1 MLFIYGALPVGG
13 IETFFM
19 RMAKERHRLGLHTTI
34 LLLSLPHES
43 NPELLNEMKKYANV
57 LFPDDIFLN
66 LGKFTRR
73 LPLLVPVKKRAL
85 ERILENV
92 DQIHASD
99 GMHALVG
106 YRLSNMLNKNII
118 VTVGFLSLHKVF
130 VGRVMVLLGMKKLI
144 ANLYLIFYPEKS
156 LLFFSEG
163 NRQLYIKHKRK
174 KLTDANTFRLG
185 VIDKKDIKVSGE
197 VNLPIKI
204 VAIGRL
210 VDFKTYNFYMIKVL
224 KNLKT
229 KGFNVQFDIYGDGPL
244 KAQIADEINKAGLSE
259 SIHLKGTLDYLK
271 FDETVSNYNLFIG
284 SGTAIIQAAALGL
297 PSIVGV
303 ENVIEAETYGYFSDV
318 NQYEYNLKGLDLEM
332 ISVETIIEDYINMNT
347 QQRKAL
353 ISSHLE
359 CIDSF
364 TNESC
369 QKSMDELKYITMP
382 AKKLKYNRWIYEF
395 SRILDRVSMRFNKR
409 HPKLT
414 QFEDFKPN

>member
-19 RMAKERHRLGLHTTI
+19 RMAKERHRLGLHTSI

-118 VTVGFLSLHKVF
+118 VTVGFYHYIKFLWGGDNVAWHEKVNRKF
-130 VGRVMVLLGMKKLI
+130 
-144 ANLYLIFYPEKS
+144 IFDFLPEKS

-163 NRQLYIKHKRK
+163 NRRLYIKHKRK

-197 VNLPIKI
+197 VKLPIKI

-347 QQRKAL
+347 QQRKTL

-409 HPKLT
+409 HPYLT
-414 QFEDFKPN
+414 RFEDFEKN

>member
-19 RMAKERHRLGLHTTI
+19 RMAKERHRLGLHTSI

-43 NPELLNEMKKYANV
+43 DPELLNEMKKYANV

-66 LGKFTRR
+66 FGKFTRR

-85 ERILENV
+85 ERALKSV

-99 GMHALVG
+99 GMHALLG
-106 YRLSNMLNKNII
+106 YRLSNMLNKNITI
-118 VTVGFLSLHKVF
+118 TVGFYHYIKFLWGGDNVAWHEKVNRRF
-130 VGRVMVLLGMKKLI
+130 
-144 ANLYLIFYPEKS
+144 IFDFLPEES

-185 VIDKKDIKVSGE
+185 VIDKKNIKVSGE
-197 VNLPIKI
+197 INLPIKI

-244 KAQIADEINKAGLSE
+244 KAQIADEINKAGLSD

-332 ISVETIIEDYINMNT
+332 ISVEAIIEDYINMNT
-347 QQRKAL
+347 QQRKTL
-353 ISSHLE
+353 ISSHLK

-369 QKSMDELKYITMP
+369 QKSMDELKYIAMP

-409 HPKLT
+409 HPYLT
-414 QFEDFKPN
+414 RFEDF

>member
-19 RMAKERHRLGLHTTI
+19 RMAKERHRLGLHTSI

-106 YRLSNMLNKNII
+106 YRLSNILNKNIV
-118 VTVGFLSLHKVF
+118 VTVGFYHYIKFLWGGDNVAWHEKVNRKF
-130 VGRVMVLLGMKKLI
+130 
-144 ANLYLIFYPEKS
+144 IFDFLPEKS

-163 NRQLYIKHKRK
+163 NRRLYIKHKRK

-197 VNLPIKI
+197 VKLPIKI

-347 QQRKAL
+347 QQRKTL

-409 HPKLT
+409 HPYLT
-414 QFEDFKPN
+414 RFEDFEKN

>member
-19 RMAKERHRLGLHTTI
+19 RMAKERHRLGLHTSI
-34 LLLSLPHES
+34 LLLSLPYES
-43 NPELLNEMKKYANV
+43 DPELLNEMKKYANV

-66 LGKFTRR
+66 FGKFTRR

-85 ERILENV
+85 ERALKSV

-99 GMHALVG
+99 GMHALLG
-106 YRLSNMLNKNII
+106 YRLSNMLNKNITI
-118 VTVGFLSLHKVF
+118 TVGFYHYIKFLWGGDNVAWHEKVNRRF
-130 VGRVMVLLGMKKLI
+130 
-144 ANLYLIFYPEKS
+144 IFDFLPEES

-185 VIDKKDIKVSGE
+185 VIDKKNIKVSGE

-244 KAQIADEINKAGLSE
+244 KAQIADEINKAGLSD

-332 ISVETIIEDYINMNT
+332 ISVEAIIEDYINMNT
-347 QQRKAL
+347 QQRKTL
-353 ISSHLE
+353 ISSHLK

-369 QKSMDELKYITMP
+369 QKSMDELKYIAMP
-382 AKKLKYNRWIYEF
+382 AKKLKYNRWLYEF

>member
-19 RMAKERHRLGLHTTI
+19 RMAKERHRLGLHTSI
-34 LLLSLPHES
+34 LLLSLPYES
-43 NPELLNEMKKYANV
+43 DPELLNEMKKYANV

-66 LGKFTRR
+66 FGKFTRR

-85 ERILENV
+85 ERALRSV

-99 GMHALVG
+99 GMHALLG
-106 YRLSNMLNKNII
+106 YRLSNMLNKNITI
-118 VTVGFLSLHKVF
+118 TVGFYHYIKFLWGGDNVAWHEKVNRRF
-130 VGRVMVLLGMKKLI
+130 
-144 ANLYLIFYPEKS
+144 IFDFLPEES
-156 LLFFSEG
+156 LLLFSEG

-185 VIDKKDIKVSGE
+185 VIDKKNIKVSGE

-244 KAQIADEINKAGLSE
+244 KAQIADEINKAGLSD

-332 ISVETIIEDYINMNT
+332 ISVEAIIEDYINMNT
-347 QQRKAL
+347 QQRKTL
-353 ISSHLE
+353 ISSHLK

-369 QKSMDELKYITMP
+369 QKSMDELKYIAMP
-382 AKKLKYNRWIYEF
+382 AKKLKYNRWLYEF

>member
-19 RMAKERHRLGLHTTI
+19 RMAKERHRLGLHTSI

-43 NPELLNEMKKYANV
+43 DPELLNEMKKYANV

-66 LGKFTRR
+66 FGKFTRR

-85 ERILENV
+85 ERALKSV

-99 GMHALVG
+99 GMHALLG
-106 YRLSNMLNKNII
+106 YRLSNMLNKNITI
-118 VTVGFLSLHKVF
+118 TVGFYHYIKFLWGGDNVAWHEKVNRRF
-130 VGRVMVLLGMKKLI
+130 
-144 ANLYLIFYPEKS
+144 IFDFLPEES
-156 LLFFSEG
+156 LLLFSEG

-174 KLTDANTFRLG
+174 KLTYANTFRLG
-185 VIDKKDIKVSGE
+185 VIDKKNIKVSGE

-244 KAQIADEINKAGLSE
+244 KAQMADEINKAGLSD

-332 ISVETIIEDYINMNT
+332 ISVEAIIEDYINMNT
-347 QQRKAL
+347 QQRKTL
-353 ISSHLE
+353 ISSHLK

-369 QKSMDELKYITMP
+369 QKSMDELKYIAMP
-382 AKKLKYNRWIYEF
+382 AKKLKYNRWLYEF

>member
-1 MLFIYGALPVGG
+1 MLFIYGALPVCG

-19 RMAKERHRLGLHTTI
+19 RMAKERHRLGLHTSI

-43 NPELLNEMKKYANV
+43 DPELLNEMKKYANV

-66 LGKFTRR
+66 FGKFTRR

-85 ERILENV
+85 ERALKSV

-99 GMHALVG
+99 GMHALLG
-106 YRLSNMLNKNII
+106 YRLSNMLNKNITI
-118 VTVGFLSLHKVF
+118 TVGFYHYIKFLWGGDNVAWHEKVNRRF
-130 VGRVMVLLGMKKLI
+130 
-144 ANLYLIFYPEKS
+144 IFDFLPEES
-156 LLFFSEG
+156 LLLFSEG

-174 KLTDANTFRLG
+174 KLTYANTFRLG
-185 VIDKKDIKVSGE
+185 VIYKKNIKVSGE

-244 KAQIADEINKAGLSE
+244 KAQMADEINKAGLSD

-332 ISVETIIEDYINMNT
+332 ISVEAIIEDYINMNT
-347 QQRKAL
+347 QQRKTL

-369 QKSMDELKYITMP
+369 QKSMDELKYIAMP

-409 HPKLT
+409 HPYLT
-414 QFEDFKPN
+414 RFEDF

>member
-19 RMAKERHRLGLHTTI
+19 RMAKERHRLGLHTSI

-106 YRLSNMLNKNII
+106 YRLSNILNKNIV
-118 VTVGFLSLHKVF
+118 VTVGFYHYIKFLWGGDNVAWHEKVNRKF
-130 VGRVMVLLGMKKLI
+130 
-144 ANLYLIFYPEKS
+144 IFDFLPEKS

-163 NRQLYIKHKRK
+163 NRRLYIKHKRK

-197 VNLPIKI
+197 VKLPIKI

-347 QQRKAL
+347 QQRKTL

-382 AKKLKYNRWIYEF
+382 AKELKYNRWIYEF

>member
-19 RMAKERHRLGLHTTI
+19 RMAKERHRLGLHTSI

-43 NPELLNEMKKYANV
+43 DPELLNEMKKYANV

-66 LGKFTRR
+66 FGKFTRR
-73 LPLLVPVKKRAL
+73 LPLLVPIKKRAL
-85 ERILENV
+85 ERALKSV

-99 GMHALVG
+99 GMHALLG
-106 YRLSNMLNKNII
+106 YRLSNMLNKNITI
-118 VTVGFLSLHKVF
+118 TVGFYHYIKFLWGGDNVAWHEKVNRRF
-130 VGRVMVLLGMKKLI
+130 
-144 ANLYLIFYPEKS
+144 IFDFLPEES
-156 LLFFSEG
+156 LLLFSEG
-163 NRQLYIKHKRK
+163 NRQLYIKYKRK

-185 VIDKKDIKVSGE
+185 VIDKKNIKVSGE
-197 VNLPIKI
+197 INLPIKI

-244 KAQIADEINKAGLSE
+244 KAQMADEINKAGLSD

-332 ISVETIIEDYINMNT
+332 ISVEAIIEDYINMNT
-347 QQRKAL
+347 QQRKTL

-369 QKSMDELKYITMP
+369 QKSMDELKYIAMP

-409 HPKLT
+409 HPYLT
-414 QFEDFKPN
+414 RFEDF

>member
-118 VTVGFLSLHKVF
+118 VTVGFYHYIKFLWGGDDVAWHEKVNRKF
-130 VGRVMVLLGMKKLI
+130 
-144 ANLYLIFYPEKS
+144 IFDFLPEKS

-347 QQRKAL
+347 QQRKTL

-409 HPKLT
+409 HPYLT
-414 QFEDFKPN
+414 RFEGFEKN

>member
-19 RMAKERHRLGLHTTI
+19 RMAKERHRLGLHTSI
-34 LLLSLPHES
+34 LLLSLPYES
-43 NPELLNEMKKYANV
+43 DPELLNEMKKYANV

-66 LGKFTRR
+66 FGKFTRR

-85 ERILENV
+85 ERALKSV

-99 GMHALVG
+99 GMHALLG
-106 YRLSNMLNKNII
+106 YRLSNMLNKNITI
-118 VTVGFLSLHKVF
+118 TVGFYHYIKFLWGGDNVAWHEKVNRRF
-130 VGRVMVLLGMKKLI
+130 
-144 ANLYLIFYPEKS
+144 IFDFLPEES

-185 VIDKKDIKVSGE
+185 VIDKKNIKASGE

-244 KAQIADEINKAGLSE
+244 KAQIADEINKAGLSD

-332 ISVETIIEDYINMNT
+332 ISVEAIIEDYINMNT
-347 QQRKAL
+347 QQRKTL
-353 ISSHLE
+353 ISSHLK

-369 QKSMDELKYITMP
+369 QKSMDELKYIAMP
-382 AKKLKYNRWIYEF
+382 AKKLKYNRWLYEF

-409 HPKLT
+409 HPYLT
-414 QFEDFKPN
+414 RFEDF

>member
-118 VTVGFLSLHKVF
+118 VTVGFYHYIKFLWGGDDVAWHEKVNRKF
-130 VGRVMVLLGMKKLI
+130 
-144 ANLYLIFYPEKS
+144 IFDFLPEKS

-303 ENVIEAETYGYFSDV
+303 ENVIEAETYGFFSDV

-409 HPKLT
+409 HPYLT
-414 QFEDFKPN
+414 RFEGFEKN

>member
-19 RMAKERHRLGLHTTI
+19 RMAKERHRLGLHTSI

-43 NPELLNEMKKYANV
+43 DPELLNEMKKYANV

-66 LGKFTRR
+66 FGKFTRR

-85 ERILENV
+85 ERALKSV

-99 GMHALVG
+99 GMHALLG
-106 YRLSNMLNKNII
+106 YRLSNMLNKNITI
-118 VTVGFLSLHKVF
+118 TVGFYHYIKFLWGGDNVAWHEKVNRRF
-130 VGRVMVLLGMKKLI
+130 
-144 ANLYLIFYPEKS
+144 IFDFLPEES
-156 LLFFSEG
+156 LLLFSEG

-174 KLTDANTFRLG
+174 KLTYANTFRLG
-185 VIDKKDIKVSGE
+185 VIDKKNIKVSGE

-244 KAQIADEINKAGLSE
+244 KAQIADEINKAGLSD

-332 ISVETIIEDYINMNT
+332 ISVEAIIEDYINMNT
-347 QQRKAL
+347 QQRKTL
-353 ISSHLE
+353 ISSHLK

-369 QKSMDELKYITMP
+369 QKSMDELKYIAMP

>member
-118 VTVGFLSLHKVF
+118 VTVGFYHYIKFLWGGDNVAWHEKVNRKF
-130 VGRVMVLLGMKKLI
+130 
-144 ANLYLIFYPEKS
+144 IFDFLPEKS

-347 QQRKAL
+347 QQRKTL

>member
-118 VTVGFLSLHKVF
+118 VTVGFYHYIKFLWGGDDVAWHEKVNRKF
-130 VGRVMVLLGMKKLI
+130 
-144 ANLYLIFYPEKS
+144 IFDFLPEKS

-409 HPKLT
+409 HPYLT
-414 QFEDFKPN
+414 RFEGFEKN

>member
-118 VTVGFLSLHKVF
+118 VTVGFYHYIKFLWGGDNVAWHEKVNRKF
-130 VGRVMVLLGMKKLI
+130 
-144 ANLYLIFYPEKS
+144 IFDFLPEKS

-224 KNLKT
+224 KNLKA

-347 QQRKAL
+347 QQRKTL

>member
-19 RMAKERHRLGLHTTI
+19 RMAKERHRLGLHTSI
-34 LLLSLPHES
+34 LLLSLPYES
-43 NPELLNEMKKYANV
+43 DPELLNEMKKYANV

-66 LGKFTRR
+66 FGKFTRR

-85 ERILENV
+85 ERALKSV

-99 GMHALVG
+99 GMHALLG
-106 YRLSNMLNKNII
+106 YRLSNMLNKNITI
-118 VTVGFLSLHKVF
+118 TVGFYHYIKFLWGGDNVAWHEKVNRRF
-130 VGRVMVLLGMKKLI
+130 
-144 ANLYLIFYPEKS
+144 IFDFLPEES
-156 LLFFSEG
+156 LLLFSEG

-185 VIDKKDIKVSGE
+185 VIDKKNIKASGE

-244 KAQIADEINKAGLSE
+244 KAQIADEINKAGLSD

-332 ISVETIIEDYINMNT
+332 ISVEAIIEDYINMNT
-347 QQRKAL
+347 QQRKTL
-353 ISSHLE
+353 ISSHLK

-369 QKSMDELKYITMP
+369 QKSMDELKYIAMP
-382 AKKLKYNRWIYEF
+382 AKKLKYNRWLYEF

-409 HPKLT
+409 HPYLT
-414 QFEDFKPN
+414 RFEDF

>member
-118 VTVGFLSLHKVF
+118 VTVGFYHYIKFLWGGDNVAWHEKVNRKF
-130 VGRVMVLLGMKKLI
+130 
-144 ANLYLIFYPEKS
+144 IFDFLPEKS

-303 ENVIEAETYGYFSDV
+303 ENVIEAETYGYFSNV

>member
-19 RMAKERHRLGLHTTI
+19 RMAKERHRLGLHTSI

-43 NPELLNEMKKYANV
+43 DPELLNEMKKYANV

-66 LGKFTRR
+66 FGKFTRR

-85 ERILENV
+85 ERALKSV

-99 GMHALVG
+99 GMHALLG
-106 YRLSNMLNKNII
+106 YRLSNMLNKNITI
-118 VTVGFLSLHKVF
+118 TVGFYHYIKFLWGGDNVAWHEKVNRRF
-130 VGRVMVLLGMKKLI
+130 
-144 ANLYLIFYPEKS
+144 IFDFLPEES
-156 LLFFSEG
+156 LLLFSEG

-174 KLTDANTFRLG
+174 KLTYANTFRLG
-185 VIDKKDIKVSGE
+185 VIDKKNIKVSGE

-244 KAQIADEINKAGLSE
+244 KAQIADEINKAGLSD

-332 ISVETIIEDYINMNT
+332 ISVEAIIEDYINMNT
-347 QQRKAL
+347 QQRKTL
-353 ISSHLE
+353 ISSHLK

-369 QKSMDELKYITMP
+369 QKSMDELKYIAMP
-382 AKKLKYNRWIYEF
+382 AKKLKYNRWLYEF

>member
-19 RMAKERHRLGLHTTI
+19 RMAKERHRLGLHTSI

-43 NPELLNEMKKYANV
+43 NPELLDEMKKYANV

-106 YRLSNMLNKNII
+106 YRLSNMLNKNITI
-118 VTVGFLSLHKVF
+118 SVGFYHYIKFLWGGDNVAWHEKINRKF
-130 VGRVMVLLGMKKLI
+130 
-144 ANLYLIFYPEKS
+144 IFDFLPEKA

-332 ISVETIIEDYINMNT
+332 ISVETIIEDYINMNI
-347 QQRKAL
+347 QQRKTL

-382 AKKLKYNRWIYEF
+382 AKKFKYNRWIYEF
-395 SRILDRVSMRFNKR
+395 SRLLDRVSMRFNKR
-409 HPKLT
+409 HPYLT
-414 QFEDFKPN
+414 RFEGFEKN

>member
-19 RMAKERHRLGLHTTI
+19 RMAKERHRLGLHTSI

-43 NPELLNEMKKYANV
+43 NSELLNEMKKYANV
-57 LFPDDIFLN
+57 LFPNDIFLN

-106 YRLSNMLNKNII
+106 YRLSNILNKNIV
-118 VTVGFLSLHKVF
+118 VTVGFYHYIKFLWGGDNVAWHEKVNRKF
-130 VGRVMVLLGMKKLI
+130 
-144 ANLYLIFYPEKS
+144 IFDFLPEKS

-163 NRQLYIKHKRK
+163 NRQLYVKHKRK

-197 VNLPIKI
+197 VKLPIKI
-204 VAIGRL
+204 LAIGRL

-409 HPKLT
+409 HPYLT
-414 QFEDFKPN
+414 RFEGFEKN

>member
-118 VTVGFLSLHKVF
+118 VTVGFYHYIKFLWGGDNVAWHEKVNRKF
-130 VGRVMVLLGMKKLI
+130 
-144 ANLYLIFYPEKS
+144 IFDFLPEKS

-303 ENVIEAETYGYFSDV
+303 ENVIEAETYGYFSNV

-409 HPKLT
+409 HPYLT
-414 QFEDFKPN
+414 RFEGFEKN

>member
-118 VTVGFLSLHKVF
+118 VTVGFYHYIKFLWGGDDVAWHEKVNRKF
-130 VGRVMVLLGMKKLI
+130 
-144 ANLYLIFYPEKS
+144 IFDFLPEKS

-303 ENVIEAETYGYFSDV
+303 ENVIEAETYGYFSNV

-409 HPKLT
+409 HPYLT
-414 QFEDFKPN
+414 RFEGFEKN

>member
-19 RMAKERHRLGLHTTI
+19 RMAKERHRLGLHTSI

-43 NPELLNEMKKYANV
+43 DPELLNEMKKYANV

-66 LGKFTRR
+66 FGKFTRR
-73 LPLLVPVKKRAL
+73 LPLLVPIKKRAL
-85 ERILENV
+85 ERALKSV

-99 GMHALVG
+99 GMHALLG
-106 YRLSNMLNKNII
+106 YRLSNMLNKNITI
-118 VTVGFLSLHKVF
+118 TVGFYHYIKFLWGGDNVAWHEKVNRRF
-130 VGRVMVLLGMKKLI
+130 
-144 ANLYLIFYPEKS
+144 IFDFLPEES
-156 LLFFSEG
+156 LLLFSEG

-174 KLTDANTFRLG
+174 KLTYANTFRLG
-185 VIDKKDIKVSGE
+185 VIDKKNIKVSGE

-244 KAQIADEINKAGLSE
+244 KAQMADEINKAGLSD

-332 ISVETIIEDYINMNT
+332 ISVEAIIEDYINMNT
-347 QQRKAL
+347 QQRKTL

-369 QKSMDELKYITMP
+369 QKSMDELKYIAMP

-409 HPKLT
+409 HPYLT
-414 QFEDFKPN
+414 RFEDF

>member
-118 VTVGFLSLHKVF
+118 VTVGFYHYIKFLWGGDNVAWHEKVNRKF
-130 VGRVMVLLGMKKLI
+130 
-144 ANLYLIFYPEKS
+144 IFDFLPEKS

-271 FDETVSNYNLFIG
+271 FDEIVSNYNLFIG

-347 QQRKAL
+347 QQRKTL

>member
-19 RMAKERHRLGLHTTI
+19 RMAKERHRLGLHTSI

-43 NPELLNEMKKYANV
+43 DPELLNEMKKYANV

-66 LGKFTRR
+66 FGKFTRR
-73 LPLLVPVKKRAL
+73 LPLLVPIKKRAL
-85 ERILENV
+85 ERALKSV

-99 GMHALVG
+99 GMHALLG
-106 YRLSNMLNKNII
+106 YRLSNMLNKNITI
-118 VTVGFLSLHKVF
+118 TVGFYHYIKFLWGGDNVAWHEKVNRRF
-130 VGRVMVLLGMKKLI
+130 
-144 ANLYLIFYPEKS
+144 IFDFLPEES
-156 LLFFSEG
+156 LLLFSEG

-174 KLTDANTFRLG
+174 KLTYANTFRLG
-185 VIDKKDIKVSGE
+185 VIDKKNIKVSGE

-244 KAQIADEINKAGLSE
+244 KAQMADEINKAGLSD

-332 ISVETIIEDYINMNT
+332 ISVEAIIEDYINMNT
-347 QQRKAL
+347 QQRKTL
-353 ISSHLE
+353 ISSHLK

-369 QKSMDELKYITMP
+369 QKSMDELKYIAMP
-382 AKKLKYNRWIYEF
+382 AKKLKYNRWLYEF

>member
-118 VTVGFLSLHKVF
+118 VTVGFYHYIKFLWGGDNVAWHEKVNRKF
-130 VGRVMVLLGMKKLI
+130 
-144 ANLYLIFYPEKS
+144 IFDFLPEKS

-409 HPKLT
+409 HPYLT
-414 QFEDFKPN
+414 RFEGFEKN

>member
-118 VTVGFLSLHKVF
+118 VTVGFYHYIKFLWGGDNVAWHEKVNRKF
-130 VGRVMVLLGMKKLI
+130 
-144 ANLYLIFYPEKS
+144 IFDFLPERS

-259 SIHLKGTLDYLK
+259 SIYLKGTLDYLK

-409 HPKLT
+409 HPYLT
-414 QFEDFKPN
+414 RFEDFEKN

>member
-118 VTVGFLSLHKVF
+118 VTVGFYHYIKFLWGGDNVAWHEKVNRKF
-130 VGRVMVLLGMKKLI
+130 
-144 ANLYLIFYPEKS
+144 IFDFLPEKS

-229 KGFNVQFDIYGDGPL
+229 KGLNVQFDIYGDGPL

-332 ISVETIIEDYINMNT
+332 IPVETIIENYINMNT

>member
-19 RMAKERHRLGLHTTI
+19 RMAKERHRLGLHTSI

-43 NPELLNEMKKYANV
+43 DPELLNEMKKYANV

-66 LGKFTRR
+66 FGKFTRR
-73 LPLLVPVKKRAL
+73 LPLLVPIKKRAL
-85 ERILENV
+85 DRALKSV

-99 GMHALVG
+99 GMHALLG
-106 YRLSNMLNKNII
+106 YRLSNMLNKNITI
-118 VTVGFLSLHKVF
+118 TVGFYHYIKFLWGGDNVAWHEKVNRRF
-130 VGRVMVLLGMKKLI
+130 
-144 ANLYLIFYPEKS
+144 IFDFLPEES
-156 LLFFSEG
+156 LLLFSEG

-185 VIDKKDIKVSGE
+185 VIDKKNIKVSGE

-224 KNLKT
+224 KNLKA

-244 KAQIADEINKAGLSE
+244 KAQIADEINKAGLSD

-332 ISVETIIEDYINMNT
+332 ISVEAIIEDYINMNT
-347 QQRKAL
+347 QQRKTL
-353 ISSHLE
+353 ISSHLK

-369 QKSMDELKYITMP
+369 QKSMDELKYIAMP
-382 AKKLKYNRWIYEF
+382 AKKLKYNRWLYEF

>member
-118 VTVGFLSLHKVF
+118 VTVGFYHYIKFLWGGDNVAWHEKVNRKF
-130 VGRVMVLLGMKKLI
+130 
-144 ANLYLIFYPEKS
+144 IFDFLPEKS

-347 QQRKAL
+347 QQRKTL

-369 QKSMDELKYITMP
+369 QKSMDELKHITMP

>member
-118 VTVGFLSLHKVF
+118 VTVGFYHYIKFLWGGDDVAWHEKVNRKF
-130 VGRVMVLLGMKKLI
+130 
-144 ANLYLIFYPEKS
+144 IFDFLPEKS

-347 QQRKAL
+347 QQRKTL

>member
-19 RMAKERHRLGLHTTI
+19 RMAKERHRLGLHTSI

-43 NPELLNEMKKYANV
+43 DPELLNEMKKYANV

-66 LGKFTRR
+66 FGKFTRR

-85 ERILENV
+85 ERALKSV

-99 GMHALVG
+99 GMHALLG
-106 YRLSNMLNKNII
+106 YRLSNMLNKNITI
-118 VTVGFLSLHKVF
+118 TVGFYHYIKFLWGGDNVAWHEKVNRRF
-130 VGRVMVLLGMKKLI
+130 
-144 ANLYLIFYPEKS
+144 IFDFLPEES
-156 LLFFSEG
+156 LLLFSEG

-174 KLTDANTFRLG
+174 KLTYANTFRLG
-185 VIDKKDIKVSGE
+185 VIDKQNIKVSGE

-244 KAQIADEINKAGLSE
+244 KAQIADEINKAGLSD

-332 ISVETIIEDYINMNT
+332 ISVEAIIEDYINMNT
-347 QQRKAL
+347 QQRKTL
-353 ISSHLE
+353 ISSHLK

-364 TNESC
+364 TNEFC
-369 QKSMDELKYITMP
+369 QKSMDELKYIAMP
-382 AKKLKYNRWIYEF
+382 AKKLKYNRWLYEF

>member
-19 RMAKERHRLGLHTTI
+19 RMAKERHRLGLHTSI

-43 NPELLNEMKKYANV
+43 DPELLNEMKKYANV

-66 LGKFTRR
+66 FGKFTRR

-85 ERILENV
+85 ERALKSV

-99 GMHALVG
+99 GMHALLG
-106 YRLSNMLNKNII
+106 YRLSNMLNKNITI
-118 VTVGFLSLHKVF
+118 TVGFYHYIKFLWGGDNVAWHEKVNRRF
-130 VGRVMVLLGMKKLI
+130 
-144 ANLYLIFYPEKS
+144 IFDFLPEES
-156 LLFFSEG
+156 LLLFSEG

-174 KLTDANTFRLG
+174 KLTYANTFRLG
-185 VIDKKDIKVSGE
+185 VIDKKNIKVSGE

-244 KAQIADEINKAGLSE
+244 KAQIADEINKAGLSD

-332 ISVETIIEDYINMNT
+332 ISVEAIIEDYINMNT
-347 QQRKAL
+347 QQRKTL

-369 QKSMDELKYITMP
+369 QKSMDELKYIAMP

>member
-19 RMAKERHRLGLHTTI
+19 RMAKERHRLGLHTSI

-43 NPELLNEMKKYANV
+43 DPELLNEMKKYANV

-66 LGKFTRR
+66 FGKFTRR
-73 LPLLVPVKKRAL
+73 LPLLVPIKKRAL
-85 ERILENV
+85 ERALKSV

-99 GMHALVG
+99 GMHALLG
-106 YRLSNMLNKNII
+106 YRLSNMLNKNITI
-118 VTVGFLSLHKVF
+118 TVGFYHYIKFLWGGDNVAWHEKVNRRF
-130 VGRVMVLLGMKKLI
+130 
-144 ANLYLIFYPEKS
+144 IFDFLPEES
-156 LLFFSEG
+156 LLLFSEG
-163 NRQLYIKHKRK
+163 NRQLYIKYKRK

-185 VIDKKDIKVSGE
+185 VIDKKNIKVSGE
-197 VNLPIKI
+197 INLPIKI

-244 KAQIADEINKAGLSE
+244 KAQIADEINKAGLSD

-332 ISVETIIEDYINMNT
+332 ISVEAIIEDYINMNT
-347 QQRKAL
+347 QQRKTL

-369 QKSMDELKYITMP
+369 QKSMDELKYIAMP

-409 HPKLT
+409 HPYLT
-414 QFEDFKPN
+414 RFEDF

>member
-118 VTVGFLSLHKVF
+118 VTVGFYHYIKFLWGGDNVAWHEKVNRKF
-130 VGRVMVLLGMKKLI
+130 
-144 ANLYLIFYPEKS
+144 IFDFLPEKS

>member
-19 RMAKERHRLGLHTTI
+19 RMAKERHRLGLHTSI

-43 NPELLNEMKKYANV
+43 NPGLLNEMKKYANV
-57 LFPDDIFLN
+57 IFPDDIFLN

-106 YRLSNMLNKNII
+106 YRLSNILNKNIV
-118 VTVGFLSLHKVF
+118 VTVGFYHYIKFLWGGDNVAWHEKVNRKF
-130 VGRVMVLLGMKKLI
+130 
-144 ANLYLIFYPEKS
+144 IFDFLPEKS

-163 NRQLYIKHKRK
+163 NRRLYIKHKRK
-174 KLTDANTFRLG
+174 KLTGANTFRLG

-197 VNLPIKI
+197 VKLPIKI

-347 QQRKAL
+347 QQRKTL

>member
-118 VTVGFLSLHKVF
+118 VTVGFYHYIKFLWGGDGVAWHEKVNRKF
-130 VGRVMVLLGMKKLI
+130 
-144 ANLYLIFYPEKS
+144 IFDFLPEKS

>member
-1 MLFIYGALPVGG
+1 MLFIYGALPLGG

-118 VTVGFLSLHKVF
+118 VTVGFYHYIKFLWGGDNVAWHEKVNRKF
-130 VGRVMVLLGMKKLI
+130 
-144 ANLYLIFYPEKS
+144 IFDFLPEKS